1 MPLVGVALLVVV
13 EMRTS
18 SQTGEATRIVGLST
32 AMANAADLADWLG
45 IGQEGLFNFRR
56 REMTCHAFPRLPCH
70 ARPDSRDRWHVTYRP
85 DPLTPLMARRPQAV
99 GSANPARGAHVGPP
113 RRALLPADGGDE

>member
-45 IGQEGLFNFRR
+45 IAQEGLFNFRR
-56 REMTCHAFPRLPCH
+56 REMTYHASPRLYCH
-70 ARPDSRDRWHVTYRP
+70 ARPVSRDRWHVTYRAA
-85 DPLTPLMARRPQAV
+85 PLTP
-99 GSANPARGAHVGPP
+99 H
-113 RRALLPADGGDE
+113 